1 MSFPSAVAP
10 PPAARRVPMWFWLV
24 LALVVVLLLAAG
36 ITATVLLVRR
46 FGGGPVKGDVAYTL
60 RVTGKDGAAAD
71 SGAVE
76 RTRTLLLDRLRKLG
90 VGRPNVTAVG
100 PDTLRVTAAHEDADR
115 VRSVLSPGNLT
126 FRLATDQTM
135 AQPTDQ
141 PGGDCK
147 GGAQAPASADGPL
160 ASARQ
165 KLGESVYQAAAALTG
180 PDDPKAAQLQG
191 FDRLSCAEIAA
202 LPPAMQFA
210 VPAITCAM
218 LNQRPADALPNDAGV
233 TACGDSVKYRLDAAK
248 ATGADVADAEAALN
262 KDIGRWTVTIRFTP
276 SGQDRWAALTKEAL
290 HQQVAILVDDEVV
303 SAPTIQA
310 VITGD
315 AEISGG
321 SLDTKDAASALA
333 ATLGSG
339 ALPAQVTITATDT
352 VG

>member
-10 PPAARRVPMWFWLV
+10 PPARRVPMWFWLV
-24 LALVVVLLLAAG
+24 LALVVVLLLAAAV
-36 ITATVLLVRR
+36 TAAVVLVRR

-60 RVTGKDGAAAD
+60 RVTAKDGAAAD
-71 SGAVE
+71 AGAVE

-100 PDTLRVTAAHEDADR
+100 PDTLKVTAAHEDAER

-126 FRLATDQTM
+126 FRLATARTADT
-135 AQPTDQ
+135 
-141 PGGDCK
+141 PGGGCK

-165 KLGESVYQAAAALTG
+165 KLGESVYQAAAALAG

-248 ATGADVADAEAALN
+248 ATGADVENAEAALK
-262 KDIGRWTVTIRFTP
+262 KDIGRWTVIIRFTP

-303 SAPTIQA
+303 SAPTIRA

-315 AEISGG
+315 AEIAGDG
-321 SLDTKDAASALA
+321 LDTKDAASALA
-333 ATLGSG
+333 VTLGSG